1 MKWVWD
7 KTHRFRM
14 RPEYTLEELDDQC
27 EALVSGYLRKRHGEV
42 SFPIRT
48 DDLRFLVEMESESL
62 ILDSGLGQEGGA
74 VEACTEFRPGHKP
87 AVRIASMLA
96 TVPSLEKRFRAA
108 LAHQYGHVHFHD
120 FLFQTE
126 EGSWLSLFEG
136 PPDSRPRLHR
146 CRRDSVVPL
155 SDDNWMEWQAGYVCG
170 ALLMPAGPLI
180 AHVRDFRRARDLDH
194 AALSERSLDGA
205 ALIREVAERFQTS
218 WDTARTRLAQQ
229 RILAPDDTRSLF

>member
-1 MKWVWD
+1 
-7 KTHRFRM
+7 M
-14 RPEYTLEELDDQC
+14 RPEFAPEELDEQC
-27 EALVSGYLRKRHGEV
+27 EALVSDYLRRKHGEL

-48 DDLRFLVEMESESL
+48 DDLRLLVEMESESL
-62 ILDSGLGQEGGA
+62 TLDAGLGRESPE
-74 VEACTEFRPGHKP
+74 VEACTEFRRGHKP
-87 AVRIASMLA
+87 AVKVASRLA
-96 TVPSLEKRFRAA
+96 TVPSLEKRLRVA

-136 PPDSRPRLHR
+136 HPDSRPRLHR
-146 CRRDSVVPL
+146 CRRDSIVPL
-155 SDDNWMEWQAGYVCG
+155 SDDDWMEWQAGYVCG
-170 ALLMPAGPLI
+170 ALLMPVGRLI
-180 AHVRDFRRARDLDH
+180 AQVREFRHARDLDH

>member
-1 MKWVWD
+1 MRWVWD
-7 KTHRFRM
+7 RTQRFRM
-14 RPEYTLEELDDQC
+14 RPEYASEELDDQC
-27 EALVSGYLRKRHGEV
+27 EALVSDYLRKKHGEA

-48 DDLRFLVEMESESL
+48 DDLRLFVEMESKSL
-62 ILDSGLGQEGGA
+62 TLDAGLGQESDE
-74 VEACTEFRPGHKP
+74 VEACTEFRRGHKP
-87 AVRIASMLA
+87 AVKIASSLA
-96 TVPSLEKRFRAA
+96 QVPSLEKRLRAV
-108 LAHQYGHVHFHD
+108 LAHQYGHVRFHD

-136 PPDSRPRLHR
+136 LPDTRPRLHR
-146 CRRDSVVPL
+146 CRRDSRMPL
-155 SDDNWMEWQAGYVCG
+155 GDDDWMEWQAGYVCG
-170 ALLMPAGPLI
+170 ALLMPIGPLV
-180 AHVRDFRRARDLDH
+180 AHVRDFRHTRDLDH